1 MPDMKFKKILQ
12 NFRIPESLKEMELN
26 LILDKIT
33 KRVRLN
39 GKERSFLETY
49 KDIND
54 DDLKS
59 FAMLSRLTTV
69 EKINSLI
76 DSKRKIICDL
86 KDRDGKLGLQ
96 IVKIENLDEDEVS
109 IINLKDG
116 STFKMKD
123 NFLYNIIYNLKK
135 DIYSLEASDEFYEKL
150 KV

>member
-39 GKERSFLETY
+39 GKEKSFLETY

-76 DSKRKIICDL
+76 DSKKKIICDL

-109 IINLKDG
+109 IINLKNG

>member
-69 EKINSLI
+69 EKINSLR

>member
-39 GKERSFLETY
+39 GKEKSFLETY

-76 DSKRKIICDL
+76 DSKKKIICDL

>member
-39 GKERSFLETY
+39 GKEKSFLETY

-76 DSKRKIICDL
+76 DSKKKIICDL

-135 DIYSLEASDEFYEKL
+135 DI
-150 KV
+150 

>member
-1 MPDMKFKKILQ
+1 MKFKKILQ

-39 GKERSFLETY
+39 GKEKSFLETY

-76 DSKRKIICDL
+76 DSKKKIICDL

-109 IINLKDG
+109 IINLKNG

>member
-39 GKERSFLETY
+39 GKEKSFLETY

-76 DSKRKIICDL
+76 DSKKKIICDL

-135 DIYSLEASDEFYEKL
+135 DIYSLESSDEFYEKL

>member
-39 GKERSFLETY
+39 GKEKSFLETY

-59 FAMLSRLTTV
+59 FEMLSRLTTV

-76 DSKRKIICDL
+76 DSKKKIICDL

>member
-1 MPDMKFKKILQ
+1 MKFKKILQ

-39 GKERSFLETY
+39 GKEKSFLETY

-76 DSKRKIICDL
+76 DSKKKIICDL

-135 DIYSLEASDEFYEKL
+135 DIYSLESSDEFYEKL

>member
-1 MPDMKFKKILQ
+1 MKFKKILQ

-39 GKERSFLETY
+39 GKEKSFLETY

-76 DSKRKIICDL
+76 DSKKKIICDL